1 MQITQRQIE
10 ISVIIMAASTVTPTT
25 TPMNMYKFTHDTPV
39 LVDEL
44 IGVSLVIVP
53 ERIFISIGH

>member
-1 MQITQRQIE
+1 MQITQRQIQ
-10 ISVIIMAASTVTPTT
+10 ISVIIMAASTATPTT
-25 TPMNMYKFTHDTPV
+25 TPMNTYKLTHDAPV
-39 LVDEL
+39 PVDEL